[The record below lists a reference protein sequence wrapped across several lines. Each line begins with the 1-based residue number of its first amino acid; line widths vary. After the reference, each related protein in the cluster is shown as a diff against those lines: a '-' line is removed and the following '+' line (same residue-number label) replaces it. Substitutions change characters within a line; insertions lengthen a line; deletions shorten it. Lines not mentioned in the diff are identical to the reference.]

1 MTDRGP
7 TLKDFD
13 AVAPEKR
20 QAKIAGKTLD
30 CTFIPAR
37 VTLAIQRFSDEMEGK
52 SGADAVE
59 RAAELIAKVGQR
71 NDPEITVDWLLDN
84 LDLLQLQELFAFILA
99 PYSRRAQEV
108 EGNAGAAKPSE

>member
-20 QAKIAGKTLD
+20 QAKIAGKMLD

-52 SGADAVE
+52 SGADAV
-59 RAAELIAKVGQR
+59 
-71 NDPEITVDWLLDN
+71 
-84 LDLLQLQELFAFILA
+84 
-99 PYSRRAQEV
+99 
-108 EGNAGAAKPSE
+108 